1 LTAIA
6 IRLESIS
13 HRFDDQPIFKNL
25 TLNIKAKKITAI
37 LGKSGS
43 GKSTLLQVIN
53 GLIKPYE
60 GAVYLFDQPLDYEMI
75 HQVRLGIGYAVQQVG
90 LFPHLTVIENITLP
104 GILAGWSK
112 GQKEKRAA
120 ELMSLVS
127 LASGHRDKYPY
138 QLSGGE
144 QQRVG
149 LCRAILLDPPIMLLD
164 EPFSSL
170 DPETKQDIHQEVL
183 KLQREEPRCIVM
195 VTHDPNEAI
204 KLGDIRLKFQKGE
217 LLSIQA

>member
-1 LTAIA
+1 MTDKA
-6 IRLESIS
+6 IRLERVS
-13 HRFDDQPIFKNL
+13 HQFGNRPIFKNL
-25 TLNIKAKKITAI
+25 SLIIEDKKITVI

-53 GLIKPYE
+53 GLITPYE
-60 GAVYLFDQPLDYEMI
+60 GAVYLYDQPLDYERI
-75 HQVRLGIGYAVQQVG
+75 HEIRLGIGYAVQQVA
-90 LFPHLTVIENITLP
+90 LFPHLTIFENITLP

-112 GQKEKRAA
+112 EQKEKRAND
-120 ELMSLVS
+120 LMNLVD
-127 LASGHRDKYPY
+127 LAASHRDKYPHE
-138 QLSGGE
+138 LSGGE

-170 DPETKQDIHQEVL
+170 DPDTKHDIHQEVM

-195 VTHDPNEAI
+195 VTHDPHEAI
-204 KLGDIRLKFQKGE
+204 KLGDVQLKFESGH
-217 LLSIQA
+217 LSPLKK

>member
-1 LTAIA
+1 MEIA
-6 IRLESIS
+6 IRLDSVS
-13 HRFDDQPIFKNL
+13 HRFGNHHLFENL
-25 TLNIKAKKITAI
+25 HLNIEAKKITVI

-53 GLIKPYE
+53 GLIRPYQ
-60 GAVYLFDQPLDYEMI
+60 GRVFLFDKPLDYERI
-75 HQVRLGIGYAVQQVG
+75 HEIRLGIGYAVQQVG
-90 LFPHLTVIENITLP
+90 LFPHLKVIDNIILP
-104 GILAGWSK
+104 GRLAGWDK
-112 GQKEKRAA
+112 ARKERRAR
-120 ELMSLVS
+120 ELMNLVS
-127 LASGHRDKYPY
+127 LAASHGNKYPH

-170 DPETKQDIHQEVL
+170 DPDTKKDIHEEVL

-195 VTHDPNEAI
+195 VTHDPAEAA
-204 KLGDIRLKFQKGE
+204 KLGDVQLKFENGKLMPLQV
-217 LLSIQA
+217 

>member
-1 LTAIA
+1 LTEIA
-6 IRLESIS
+6 IRLDNIS
-13 HRFDDQPIFKNL
+13 HQFDDQPIFKNL
-25 TLNIKAKKITAI
+25 TLNIEAKKTTAI

-53 GLIKPYE
+53 GLIRPYE
-60 GAVYLFDQPLDYEMI
+60 GVVYLFNHPLDYVNI
-75 HQVRLGIGYAVQQVG
+75 HKARLGIGYAVQQIG

-104 GILAGWSK
+104 GMLAGWSK
-112 GQKEKRAA
+112 ERKDKRAQ

-127 LASGHRDKYPY
+127 LSANHRDKYPY

-170 DPETKQDIHQEVL
+170 DPETKQDIHKEVL

-195 VTHDPNEAI
+195 VTHDPDEAV
-204 KLGDIRLKFQKGE
+204 KLGNTQLKFEKGK
-217 LLSIQA
+217 LFPLVT

>member
-1 LTAIA
+1 MTAIA

-13 HRFDDQPIFKNL
+13 HQFGDQLIFKNL
-25 TLNIKAKKITAI
+25 TLHIEAKKITAI

-53 GLIKPYE
+53 GLIRPYE
-60 GAVYLFDQPLDYEMI
+60 GAVYLFAQPLNYELI

-90 LFPHLTVIENITLP
+90 LFPHLTVIDNIILP

-112 GQKEKRAA
+112 DQKEKRAR
-120 ELMSLVS
+120 ELMNLVS
-127 LASGHRDKYPY
+127 LASSHRDKYPY

-149 LCRAILLDPPIMLLD
+149 LCRAILLNPPIMLLD

-170 DPETKQDIHQEVL
+170 DPDTKQDIHQEVL
-183 KLQREEPRCIVM
+183 KLQYEEPRCIVM
-195 VTHDPNEAI
+195 VTHDPSEAI
-204 KLGDIRLKFQKGE
+204 KLGDVRLKFEKGE
-217 LLSIQA
+217 LRSLQA

>member
-1 LTAIA
+1 MTAIA
-6 IRLESIS
+6 IRLENIS
-13 HRFDDQPIFKNL
+13 HRFEEQHIFKNL
-25 TLNIKAKKITAI
+25 SLNIEAKKITAI

-53 GLIKPYE
+53 GLIRPYE
-60 GAVYLFDQPLDYEMI
+60 GAVYLFDQPMNYELI
-75 HQVRLGIGYAVQQVG
+75 CEVRLGIGYAVQQVG
-90 LFPHLTVIENITLP
+90 LFPHLTVIDNITLP

-112 GQKEKRAA
+112 AQKDKRAA
-120 ELMSLVS
+120 ELMNLVN

-170 DPETKQDIHQEVL
+170 DPDTKQDIHEEVL

-217 LLSIQA
+217 LLSI